1 MQRATRK
8 GGHFFFPACY
18 PRSMEQITY
27 PVRIN
32 KYLALVGEETRR
44 GADPLVKAGLVLI
57 NGKRAEPGQWVNE
70 GDRVEV
76 KRKAPK
82 RYAYFAYNKPFGI
95 ITHSPQE
102 GERDIKQVTRKSAMP
117 PDVFPLGRL
126 DKNSHG
132 LIILTNDGRITDRL
146 LHPSYEHEKE
156 YVVKV
161 QNKLQGNFKRVM
173 ERGVDIEGYVTKPCT
188 VKVLDDHTFSI
199 RLTEG
204 KKHQI
209 RRMVVALKND
219 VANLKRTRIMNVEL
233 GRLAPG
239 ASRPIEGEELATFL
253 RSLGF

>member
-1 MQRATRK
+1 VE
-8 GGHFFFPACY
+8 PI
-18 PRSMEQITY
+18 PY

-32 KYLALVGEETRR
+32 KYLALVGEDTRR
-44 GADPLVKAGLVLI
+44 GADVLVKAGIVFI
-57 NGKRAEPGQWVNE
+57 NGKRAEPGQWVNA
-70 GDRVEV
+70 GAKVEL
-76 KRKAPK
+76 KRKAK
-82 RYAYFAYNKPFGI
+82 KYAYFAYNKPFGV

-102 GERDIKQVTRKSAMP
+102 GEKDIKQVTRKSALP
-117 PDVFPLGRL
+117 ADVFPLGRL

-132 LIILTNDGRITDRL
+132 LILLTNDGRITDRL
-146 LHPSYEHEKE
+146 LHPSYAHEKE

-239 ASRPIEGEELATFL
+239 AFRPIEGEELAAFL
-253 RSLGF
+253 ESLGL